1 MKKLL
6 KWVGITVALLLST
19 LISVVLLGQQAFN
32 HQVRKKLEG
41 LLKRSERTSEKV
53 ITEDML
59 RDLPK
64 PVQRYLQY
72 SGVVGK
78 PFATTA
84 FVRQQGKMHPSPEGP
99 WIPLDFETYY
109 SVQPPGFVWHGTMH
123 LGPLPLAQ
131 ACDSYL
137 EGSGHM
143 LVKAASLV
151 TVVDSRGERMDLGA
165 MMRYLNEMT
174 LFPSAFLGDNI
185 AFQPIDEYSAR
196 VTLTDHG
203 RSVSATLCFDEAG
216 KLVGFEA
223 NQYRTVANGLEL
235 TPWSTPIRTYGEYA
249 GLKLPFTGTAV
260 WHLQGGDYA
269 YIDSTVTEV
278 KYDVHQ
284 PENRDRHAH
293 MPSSVGMSG
302 WKWATEHLPVK
313 HPVVGIS

>member
-6 KWVGITVALLLST
+6 MWVGVAVVLMSAT
-19 LISVVLLGQQAFN
+19 FISVVLLGQQAFN
-32 HQVRKKLEG
+32 CRVRKKIAG
-41 LLKRSERTSEKV
+41 LLKRSECTSERV

-64 PVQRYLQY
+64 PVQRYLRY
-72 SGVVGK
+72 SGVIGK

-99 WIPLDFETYY
+99 WIALDFETYY
-109 SVQPPGFVWHGTMH
+109 SVQPPGFVWHGSMH

-143 LVKAASLV
+143 LVKAASLM
-151 TVVDSRGERMDLGA
+151 TVVDSQGERMDLAA
-165 MMRYLNEMT
+165 MMRYLNEMM

-185 AFQPIDEYSAR
+185 AFQPIDDCSAR

-203 RSVSATLCFDEAG
+203 RSVSATLHFDEAG
-216 KLVGFEA
+216 KFLSFEA
-223 NQYRTVANGLEL
+223 HQYRTVANGLEL
-235 TPWSTPIRTYGEYA
+235 TPWSTPMRAYGEHA
-249 GLKLPFTGTAV
+249 GLKLPVTGMAL
-260 WHLQGGDYA
+260 WHLKDGDFA

-284 PENRDRHAH
+284 PQNREPQVHTH
-293 MPSSVGMSG
+293 SSVGLSG
-302 WKWATEHLPVK
+302 WKWATEHLPDK
-313 HPVVGIS
+313 